1 MGSAAYYFK
10 SQTYIQKISARIYAF
25 RYEYL
30 FIHFPKEGDKFLL
43 FANKANRL
51 KTLCYIKMLA
61 NNAFTLLASIK
72 PGDPYGN

>member
-1 MGSAAYYFK
+1 M
-10 SQTYIQKISARIYAF
+10 F

-30 FIHFPKEGDKFLL
+30 FIHFPKEDDEFLL